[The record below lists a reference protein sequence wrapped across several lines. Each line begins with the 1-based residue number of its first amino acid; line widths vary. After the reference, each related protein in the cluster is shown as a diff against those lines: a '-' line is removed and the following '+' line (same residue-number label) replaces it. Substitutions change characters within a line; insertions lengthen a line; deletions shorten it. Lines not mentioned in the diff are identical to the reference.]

1 MFTLP
6 LTDLARLKR
15 RVAALAEDRPGVYRM
30 LDAGGRVLYVG
41 KAKRVRVRLLSYF
54 RPRSAEDK
62 ANEIIGAAEDVEWD
76 YTPSEFAAYLTELRQ
91 IRRYRPPFN
100 VRMNRV
106 RRTVFVKVS
115 GGPAPRIAVGQ
126 TVGTD
131 GTRHYGPFG
140 SARRLTAAVRVLN
153 DLLGLRDCALTMP
166 IVYAEQTDLFEAAR
180 RAACLRHEL
189 TTCLGPCAGFVAERA
204 YRARVGRAV
213 DFLEGRAVAPL
224 DQVVREM
231 ASASDTDRFE
241 LATRWRERFEALE
254 WLFGA
259 LNRTRAAIDGLSFV
273 YHDPGTFGDDRAYVI
288 RRATVR
294 ASAPS
299 PTTPIERDAFQA
311 LVSQHAGPES
321 ENGPLPIEAI
331 DEMLLLMSWFRRHP
345 AALRRTQPLSD
356 LTACPTDL
364 TLAP

>member
-1 MFTLP
+1 
-6 LTDLARLKR
+6 
-15 RVAALAEDRPGVYRM
+15 VSALAEDRPGVYRR
-30 LDAGGRVLYVG
+30 LDGSGRVLYVG
-41 KAKRVRVRLLSYF
+41 KAKRVRARLMSYF
-54 RPRSAEDK
+54 RTRSADDK
-62 ANEIIGAAEDVEWD
+62 ASEIIGAAENVEWD
-76 YTPSEFAAYLTELRQ
+76 YAPSEFAAYLAELRQ
-91 IRRYRPPFN
+91 IRRYQPPFN

-106 RRTVFVKVS
+106 RRAVFVKIS
-115 GGPAPRIAVGQ
+115 GGPAPRVGVGQ

-140 SARRLTAAVRVLN
+140 SARRLTAAIRVLN

-166 IVYAEQTDLFEAAR
+166 IVYAEQTDLFDGAR

-189 TTCLGPCAGFVAERA
+189 GTCLGPCAGFVGERD

-213 DFLEGRAVAPL
+213 EFLEGRAIAPL

-231 ASASDTDRFE
+231 TSASDAGRFE

-259 LNRTRAAIDGLSFV
+259 LNRIRAAIDGLSFV
-273 YHDPGTFGDDRAYVI
+273 YYDPGTFGDDRAYVI

-294 ASAPS
+294 ASAPA

-311 LVSQHAGPES
+311 LVGEHAGPEAES
-321 ENGPLPIEAI
+321 GPLPVDAI

-356 LTACPTDL
+356 LTVCPTDL
-364 TLAP
+364 TLSP